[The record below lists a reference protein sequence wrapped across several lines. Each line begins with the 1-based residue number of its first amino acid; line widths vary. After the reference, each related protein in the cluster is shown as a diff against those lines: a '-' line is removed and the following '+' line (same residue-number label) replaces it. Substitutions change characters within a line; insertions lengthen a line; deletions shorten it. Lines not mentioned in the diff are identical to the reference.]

1 MGATIGDLDI
11 EVRAQILQRRKSI
24 EGQAR
29 GIQRMVEEQ
38 RTCQDIMDQI
48 AAMRAAS
55 HALSIQLLEEFTLHC
70 LRSSDDFPSLEQ
82 AVSQMIGVV
91 SKLTR

>member
-1 MGATIGDLDI
+1 MTATIAELDPEI
-11 EVRAQILQRRKSI
+11 RTLIVRRLKSI

-29 GIQRMVEEQ
+29 GIQRMVEDE
-38 RTCQDIMDQI
+38 RSCQEIMDQI

-55 HALSIQLLEEFTLHC
+55 HALSIQLLEEFALHC
-70 LRSSDDFPSLEQ
+70 LRSANDSPSLEQ
-82 AVSQMIGVV
+82 AVAQMVSVV

>member
-1 MGATIGDLDI
+1 MTATIAELDP
-11 EVRAQILQRRKSI
+11 EVRTLIMRRLKSI

-29 GIQRMVEEQ
+29 GIQRMVEDQ
-38 RTCQDIMDQI
+38 RSCQEIMDQI

-55 HALSIQLLEEFTLHC
+55 HALSIQLLEEFALHC
-70 LRSSDDFPSLEQ
+70 LRSANDSPSLEQ
-82 AVSQMIGVV
+82 AVAQMVSVV

>member
-1 MGATIGDLDI
+1 VTATIAELDP
-11 EVRAQILQRRKSI
+11 EVRTLIVRRLKSI

-29 GIQRMVEEQ
+29 GIQRMVEDQ
-38 RTCQDIMDQI
+38 RSCQEIMDQI

-55 HALSIQLLEEFTLHC
+55 HALSIQLLEEFALHC
-70 LRSSDDFPSLEQ
+70 LRSANDSPSLEQ
-82 AVSQMIGVV
+82 AVAQMVSVV